1 MNLKTISISN
11 YRSITSAKKIRLDR
25 TTVLIGP
32 NNEGKSNILRAL
44 VLAMTVLT
52 RGRIVYST
60 GSVRRIGYS
69 AVGYNWEMDF
79 PVGKQLKQPGGE
91 TEIILEFGLDGN
103 EYAQFQEE
111 VKSKITGILPIKLC
125 IGKAGVKVSYHKK
138 GPGAAVLTKKST
150 KIAEFV
156 SSRLEFEHIPAVR
169 TAESAREIVYEL
181 VSRELVALEKEPS
194 YLKALEQIAALQ
206 KPILDTLADSI
217 KETLKNFLPRVQKV
231 EIELPE
237 EQRFRAL
244 RRGVSIAV
252 DDGTRTPLEYKGDG
266 VQSLAALAMIRY
278 ASAKSGKGKSFV
290 IAIEEPESHLHPSAI
305 HELKDVIDHLGEQHQ
320 VIITS
325 HNPLFVDRRVLSS
338 NIIVNNKKAQPA
350 KNVAEIREI
359 LGVRASD
366 NLRNAEMV
374 LVVEGEGDVNS
385 IRELLRERSPYLAQC
400 LHNGSLALDSLGGGT
415 KLPYKLSLLRD
426 SICLYHVFL
435 DDDKCGR
442 EAYSAAKR
450 SGLLEDGQINFAKAV
465 GRDESELEDLIS
477 TELYKKTIEAKYR
490 VVLDM
495 KPSKGKKKWSERM
508 KDVFFANGKPW
519 SDEIKSD
526 LKNIVSTRVI
536 SSPITAIMP
545 VNVTVFDGLM
555 HALEARLK
563 EKEQAQQDAVS
574 SEK

>member
-305 HELKDVIDHLGEQHQ
+305 HELKETLI
-320 VIITS
+320 
-325 HNPLFVDRRVLSS
+325 
-338 NIIVNNKKAQPA
+338 K
-350 KNVAEIREI
+350 
-359 LGVRASD
+359 
-366 NLRNAEMV
+366 
-374 LVVEGEGDVNS
+374 
-385 IRELLRERSPYLAQC
+385 C
-400 LHNGSLALDSLGGGT
+400 L
-415 KLPYKLSLLRD
+415 
-426 SICLYHVFL
+426 
-435 DDDKCGR
+435 
-442 EAYSAAKR
+442 
-450 SGLLEDGQINFAKAV
+450 NFAPLRTWEPRV
-465 GRDESELEDLIS
+465 G
-477 TELYKKTIEAKYR
+477 
-490 VVLDM
+490 
-495 KPSKGKKKWSERM
+495 
-508 KDVFFANGKPW
+508 
-519 SDEIKSD
+519 
-526 LKNIVSTRVI
+526 
-536 SSPITAIMP
+536 
-545 VNVTVFDGLM
+545 
-555 HALEARLK
+555 
-563 EKEQAQQDAVS
+563 
-574 SEK
+574 